1 MLGNK
6 TGDKIT
12 KCSKNWSQ
20 NNSETVTHEE
30 KNIEL
35 DREIPRE
42 RYISQE
48 KLLMTANYWWSKT
61 NIMK

>member
-1 MLGNK
+1 MLGNE
-6 TGDKIT
+6 TDDKIT

-48 KLLMTANYWWSKT
+48 KLLMTANY
-61 NIMK
+61 